1 MQRPRVAKTLTKT
14 ASDASGVKSSSS
26 LPVYSYKDY
35 EDAPFVVYTKNEE
48 EANDLVGCL
57 HG

>member
-1 MQRPRVAKTLTKT
+1 VKT
-14 ASDASGVKSSSS
+14 ASDASGKGPSEA

-35 EDAPFVVYTKNEE
+35 EHPAFVVYTKNEG
-48 EANDLVGCL
+48 EANDLIGCL